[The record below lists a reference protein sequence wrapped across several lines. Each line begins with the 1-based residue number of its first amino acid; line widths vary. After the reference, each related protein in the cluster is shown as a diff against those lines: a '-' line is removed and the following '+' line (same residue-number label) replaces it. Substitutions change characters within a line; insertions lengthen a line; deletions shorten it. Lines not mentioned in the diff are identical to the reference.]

1 MAITFVS
8 LWVGLTVPIVF
19 LVVFTVLKPI
29 VLADNTGISMT
40 LIGLFAAFVDG
51 YVGMKIYE
59 KKIVPWFDRRKK
71 ISVVLEILFN

>member
-29 VLADNTGISMT
+29 VLADNTGISMI
-40 LIGLFAAFVDG
+40 LIGLLAAFVDG
-51 YVGMKIYE
+51 YVGIKIYE

-71 ISVVLEILFN
+71 KRKFL

>member
-19 LVVFTVLKPI
+19 SVVFAVLKPI
-29 VLADNTGISMT
+29 VMADNTGISMI
-40 LIGLFAAFVDG
+40 LIGLLAAFVDG

-71 ISVVLEILFN
+71 KRKFL